1 VRLPPLTLVGL
12 LVFLAGTVPGSLV
25 DACPTS
31 DSAQP
36 AEIQDTARLLD
47 PLEERVRRG
56 PTGAWLLPEEVIEP
70 RRVPFEDLDLPSFYQ
85 MLRRQPELLGPASV
99 GSPVFGALL
108 NGQRFPSSPTW
119 QVQVPDR
126 AWGTPEL
133 VSCLERSVAAVQER
147 FPGSPVLQVGDL
159 SRPEGGFLR
168 GHKSHQSGLDAD
180 IGYYY
185 HGESAWYLTA
195 TEKNLDR
202 ERTWALVRALVTD
215 CSVEYLFVD
224 MLVLVLI
231 REHAEQV
238 EEDQAWVASL
248 FARGPSKPGII
259 RHVWGHRTH
268 MHVRIHDG
276 VAEALGERIEK
287 AQAWAKDHP
296 TLAREV
302 AQGPRP
308 NW

>member
-1 VRLPPLTLVGL
+1 M
-12 LVFLAGTVPGSLV
+12 VFLAGTVPGSLV

-31 DSAQP
+31 AFTQP
-36 AEIQDTARLLD
+36 GEVQNTGRLLD
-47 PLEERVRRG
+47 PLEGRLRRG
-56 PTGAWLLPEEVIEP
+56 PTGAWRLPEEVIEP
-70 RRVPFEDLDLPSFYQ
+70 RRVPFEELDLPSLHL
-85 MLRRQPELLGPASV
+85 MLKRQPDWLGPASM
-99 GSPVFGALL
+99 GSPVFGGLL
-108 NGQRFPSSPTW
+108 NGQQLPASPHW
-119 QVQVPDR
+119 QIQVPDR

-133 VSCLERSVAAVQER
+133 VSCLERSVAAVHER
-147 FPGSPVLQVGDL
+147 FPGSPVLHVGDL

-180 IGYYY
+180 LGYYY
-185 HGESAWYLTA
+185 HGESAWYLRA
-195 TEKNLDR
+195 TEKNLDV

-231 REHAEQV
+231 RQHAEQV

-276 VAEALGERIEK
+276 LAEALGERIEK
-287 AQAWAKDHP
+287 ALMWAKDHP
-296 TLAREV
+296 TLARD
-302 AQGPRP
+302 AQGRRP
-308 NW
+308 N

>member
-1 VRLPPLTLVGL
+1 LIGL
-12 LVFLAGTVPGSLV
+12 SVLLAGTVPGSLA
-25 DACPTS
+25 DARPTPGC
-31 DSAQP
+31 AQT
-36 AEIQDTARLLD
+36 EELQDTARLLD
-47 PLEERVRRG
+47 PLELRVRRS
-56 PTGAWLLPEEVIEP
+56 PTGAWLLAEEVIEP
-70 RRVPFEDLDLPSFYQ
+70 RRVPFEDLDLPSLFQ
-85 MLRRQPELLGPASV
+85 MLRRQPDLLGPASV
-99 GSPVFGALL
+99 GSPVLGALL
-108 NGQRFPSSPTW
+108 NGQQLPFSPNW
-119 QVQVPDR
+119 QIQVRDR

-133 VSCLERSVAAVQER
+133 VSCLERGVAAVHER
-147 FPGSPVLQVGDL
+147 YPGTPVLHVGDL
-159 SRPEGGFLR
+159 SRAEGGYLR
-168 GHKSHQSGLDAD
+168 GHRSHQSGLDAD

-231 REHAEQV
+231 REYAEQV

-268 MHVRIHDG
+268 MHVRVHDG

-287 AQAWAKDHP
+287 ALAWAKDHP
-296 TLAREV
+296 TLAREA
-302 AQGPRP
+302 AQGRKP